1 MLSQHSNR
9 FRPATR
15 SIFGGPLLILSLEAF
30 TVALVLAPSL
40 VHAQGL
46 GVVTTLAGTAT
57 LARASQ
63 SQPLR
68 FRDSVFEQDKIA
80 TAEKSLVRVLL
91 GGKAVVTIRELS
103 ELTITEGH
111 AKSIIQLSAGKI
123 GLAVARQRMKP
134 GEEIEVR
141 TPNAVAAVRGT
152 VFVVELIRPATG
164 GASGAAPFVTNV
176 HVVKGIVDV
185 SAINAPPGTAPTR
198 VEAGQSLGV
207 TAGTAGQVQPV
218 PPAAMAAVFS
228 DLSAREAE
236 HPRSADAVARSV
248 SGAEGLKARALA
260 LALSPDPTPQPSGPR
275 GGEGRPGEPTQAGGQ
290 PDPAAE
296 VFGLAQLAAVG
307 EDTAGVGGG
316 SGGTGIVTQPPLVPP
331 VPTQNPGPP
340 AFPPSLTPALYT
352 FSGVNR
358 AFATSLYAVDSKSKT
373 TLDGGL
379 LEALSST
386 LDFGGGI
393 ADIQGG
399 FTGTAAVPLLGLTTS
414 TVTTAELA
422 HVSGAK
428 ARVTT
433 TGSLLTALKSD
444 LSADGAALLA
454 VDGKGSRFTSVA
466 KTSLLSLEGGSLS
479 LARGTEGVVVEKS
492 GRLDIAGSL
501 WTAQDAPITST
512 GSLLR
517 VSAGG
522 RVATGKSTDELIELS
537 GGTHSIATGA
547 GEAVIELSGK
557 KTKKD
562 AETGLEL
569 ATQRPLRSAGTLL
582 DLDGATLTT
591 REVLRMDTALLEASL
606 PILNMRRGAQLTAA
620 SAVLDLSA
628 KSKVTSVGSPVALEA
643 SRLTVANGAAIA
655 LSGGSV
661 LKVSGDLVTLASGS
675 TLTLSSGPLLSLS
688 GGSVLKVSGA
698 LVAFAGTG
706 GSVLSVSNSL
716 CGGPCAL
723 IGGIPIAFTG
733 GASVANVVI
742 SGEPIRNPG
751 LGTLKLASPSTALIA
766 VDGKNTK
773 VAVVGK

>member
-1 MLSQHSNR
+1 MLRQHSNR
-9 FRPATR
+9 CLPGTR
-15 SIFGGPLLILSLEAF
+15 SIFSGPLLVLSLNALA
-30 TVALVLAPSL
+30 VALVLVPSP
-40 VHAQGL
+40 VRAQGL
-46 GVVTTLAGTAT
+46 GVVTTLTGTAT

-68 FRDSVFEQDKIA
+68 FRDSLFEQDKIA

-152 VFVVELIRPATG
+152 VFVVELIRPKA

-185 SAINAPPGTAPTR
+185 SALNAAPGTAPTR
-198 VEAGQSLGV
+198 VGAGQSIGV
-207 TAGTAGQVQPV
+207 TAGIAGQVQPV
-218 PPAAMAAVFS
+218 SPAAMTAVFS

-260 LALSPDPTPQPSGPR
+260 LALSPDPAPQPAGPR
-275 GGEGRPGEPTQAGGQ
+275 GGESLPGGQTQVGGQ
-290 PDPAAE
+290 PDPAAD
-296 VFGLAQLAAVG
+296 VFGLAQLAAVA
-307 EDTAGVGGG
+307 ENAAGAGGG

-331 VPTQNPGPP
+331 VPAQNPGPP
-340 AFPPSLTPALYT
+340 ALPPSLPPALYS
-352 FSGVNR
+352 FSGVSR
-358 AFATSLYAVDSKSKT
+358 AFATSLYAVDSKST
-373 TLDGGL
+373 ATLDGGL
-379 LEALSST
+379 LEASSST

-393 ADIQGG
+393 ADLQGS
-399 FTGTAAVPLLGLTTS
+399 FTGTGAVALLGLTTS

-422 HVSGAK
+422 HVSGSKAK
-428 ARVTT
+428 VTT
-433 TGSLLTALKSD
+433 AGSLLAAVKSD
-444 LSADGAALLA
+444 LSADGTALLA
-454 VDGKGSRFTSVA
+454 VDGRGSRFTSVA

-479 LARGTEGVVVEKS
+479 LARGTEGVVVERS
-492 GRLDIAGSL
+492 GRLNIAGSL
-501 WTAQDAPITST
+501 WTAEDAPITST

-517 VSAGG
+517 VSTGG
-522 RVATGKSTDELIELS
+522 RVATGKSRDELIELS

-547 GEAVIELSGK
+547 GEAVIELSAKG
-557 KTKKD
+557 TKKD
-562 AETGLEL
+562 AETGLKL

-591 REVLRMDTALLEASL
+591 REILRVDTTLLEASL
-606 PILNMRRGAQLTAA
+606 PILNMRRGAQLAAA
-620 SAVLDLSA
+620 SAVLNLSA
-628 KSKVTSVGSPVALEA
+628 KSKVTSVGSPLALDA

-733 GASVANVVI
+733 GASAANVVV

>member
-1 MLSQHSNR
+1 MLRQPSNR
-9 FRPATR
+9 SLPATR
-15 SIFGGPLLILSLEAF
+15 SILSGPLLILSLNAL
-30 TVALVLAPSL
+30 TVALVLAPSP
-40 VHAQGL
+40 VRAQGL
-46 GVVTTLAGTAT
+46 GVVTTLTGTAT

-68 FRDSVFEQDKIA
+68 FRDSVLEQDKIA

-91 GGKAVVTIRELS
+91 GGKAIVTIRELS

-111 AKSIIQLSAGKI
+111 TKSIIQLSAGKI

-134 GEEIEVR
+134 DEEIEVR

-152 VFVVELIRPATG
+152 VFVVELIRPAKT

-185 SAINAPPGTAPTR
+185 SALNAAPGTVPTR
-198 VEAGQSLGV
+198 VGAGQSLGV

-218 PPAAMAAVFS
+218 SPAAMAAVFS

-260 LALSPDPTPQPSGPR
+260 LALSPDPTPQSAGPR
-275 GGEGRPGEPTQAGGQ
+275 GREGLPGAQTQASDQ
-290 PDPAAE
+290 SDPAAD
-296 VFGLAQLAAVG
+296 VFGLAQLAAVAAG
-307 EDTAGVGGG
+307 AAGVGGG

-331 VPTQNPGPP
+331 LPTQNPGPP
-340 AFPPSLTPALYT
+340 ALPPSLPPALYS

-358 AFATSLYAVDSKSKT
+358 AFAISLYAVDNKSKA

-379 LEALSST
+379 LEASSST
-386 LDFGGGI
+386 LDFSGGI

-399 FTGTAAVPLLGLTTS
+399 VTGTGAVALLGLTTS

-422 HVSGAK
+422 HVSGSKAK
-428 ARVTT
+428 VTT
-433 TGSLLTALKSD
+433 AGSLLAAVKSD

-454 VDGKGSRFTSVA
+454 VDGRGGRFTSVA

-492 GRLDIAGSL
+492 GRLNIAGSL
-501 WTAQDAPITST
+501 WTAEDAPITST

-517 VSAGG
+517 VSTGG

-537 GGTHSIATGA
+537 GGTHSIATGT
-547 GEAVIELSGK
+547 GEAVIELSAKG
-557 KTKKD
+557 TKKD
-562 AETGLEL
+562 AETGLKL

-582 DLDGATLTT
+582 DLDGAMLTT
-591 REVLRMDTALLEASL
+591 RQVLRVDTTLLEASL

-620 SAVLDLSA
+620 TAVMSLSA
-628 KSKVTSVGSPVALEA
+628 KSKVTSVGSPLALDA
-643 SRLTVANGAAIA
+643 SRLTVVSGAAIA
-655 LSGGSV
+655 LSGASV
-661 LKVSGDLVTLASGS
+661 LKVSGDLITLVGGS

-733 GASVANVVI
+733 GASAANVVI
-742 SGEPIRNPG
+742 SGEPIRNRG
-751 LGTLKLASPSTALIA
+751 LGMLKLASPSTALIA
-766 VDGKNTK
+766 VDGRNTK